1 LLDDAQLGGGTLFKF
16 MASLDFRNTNTIW
29 ASVIVETLARCG
41 LQTAIVCPGSRSTP
55 LTIALAHHP
64 DIEAI
69 PVLDERS
76 AAFFALGLALKTG
89 RATAIVCTSGT
100 AGANFFPAVIEA
112 YESRVPLLVL
122 TADRPPELRQ
132 CNSGQAIDQLRLFGN
147 YPNWQTEL
155 TVPQRDRDLLRY
167 LRQTIVQAWHGCH
180 APTAGAV
187 HLNCPFRD
195 PLPPL
200 PEGDRHHP
208 EPDTTTFANFFENF
222 FDRLEPFPPRS
233 SLSGNS
239 APFGNLDPQPI
250 TTAIAQWQTHDL
262 GLIIAGVATSTD
274 PDRYTDQVL
283 TLAKVLGW
291 PVLAEGLSPVRNA
304 VVDPDRSPVISTYDL
319 LLRHDRHRQDLAP
332 TAVIQLGALPTSKV
346 LRQWLSDRDP
356 QRWIVEPSDR
366 NLDPLHGRTHRLYC
380 TITEITA
387 QLAIVPNSPPHQTQT
402 PSTYLATWQHR
413 DRHTRAA
420 IDRLLQ
426 SPVATTLQT
435 PSPESPQ
442 PLIEPQI
449 AWFLAQTLPPQT
461 PLFIANSMPIRD
473 VEYFWPPNDRRIQPW
488 FNRGAN
494 GIDGT
499 LSSAIGIA
507 HRNRPTVMLTGDLAL
522 LHDTNGFLA
531 ARSLIGSLTIVLI
544 DNNGGGIFE
553 MLPVAQFDPP
563 FEDFFATPQTV
574 NFDQLCA
581 AYGVEYD
588 VIDSLAAL
596 QTQIETLP
604 ISGVQLLHIRTDR
617 KHDAQW
623 RKHHLAQLGAPT
635 EILS

>member
-1 LLDDAQLGGGTLFKF
+1 MLDDAQLGGDTLFKF

-55 LTIALAHHP
+55 LTIALARHP
-64 DIEAI
+64 EIEAI

-155 TVPQRDRDLLRY
+155 TVPQVDRGLLRY

-200 PEGDRHHP
+200 PEGDRHHS
-208 EPDTTTFANFFENF
+208 ELDTTIFANFFEDF
-222 FDRLEPFPPRS
+222 FDRIEPFPPRS

-239 APFGNLDPQPI
+239 APFGNLDSQPI
-250 TTAIAQWQTHDL
+250 TTAIAQWQTHDR

-274 PDRYTDQVL
+274 PDRYTDRVL
-283 TLAKVLGW
+283 TLAQSLGW
-291 PVLAEGLSPVRNA
+291 PVLTEGLSPLRNA
-304 VVDPDRSPVISTYDL
+304 VIDPERSPVISTYDL

-346 LRQWLSDRDP
+346 LREWLSDRDP

-380 TITEITA
+380 TIAEITA
-387 QLAIVPNSPPHQTQT
+387 QLAITSNFNPAQKST

-420 IDRLLQ
+420 IDHLLQ
-426 SPVATTLQT
+426 SPQLTTT
-435 PSPESPQ
+435 SPTQ
-442 PLIEPQI
+442 ILPLIEPQI

-461 PLFIANSMPIRD
+461 PLFIANSMPVRD

-574 NFDQLCA
+574 KFDQLCA
-581 AYGVEYD
+581 AYGVEYYA
-588 VIDSLAAL
+588 IDSLAAL
-596 QTQIETLP
+596 QTQVKTLP
-604 ISGVQLLHIRTDR
+604 VSGLRLLHIRTDR
-617 KHDAQW
+617 KHDARW
-623 RKHHLAQLGAPT
+623 RKRYLTQLGAPDA
-635 EILS
+635 SNP

>member
-1 LLDDAQLGGGTLFKF
+1 

-29 ASVIVETLARCG
+29 ASVIVETLVRCG

-55 LTIALAHHP
+55 LTIALARHP
-64 DIEAI
+64 AIEAI

-76 AAFFALGLALKTG
+76 AAFFALGLALQTG

-132 CNSGQAIDQLRLFGN
+132 CNSGQAIDQLRLFGH

-155 TVPQRDRDLLRY
+155 TVPQRDRGLLRY
-167 LRQTIVQAWHGCH
+167 LRQTIAQAWHCCH

-200 PEGDRHHP
+200 PDGDRSP
-208 EPDTTTFANFFENF
+208 SDFADKIAADFFEDF
-222 FDRLEPFPPRS
+222 FDRIESFPSRS
-233 SLSGNS
+233 SISGHS
-239 APFGNLDPQPI
+239 APFGHLDPHSI
-250 TTAIAQWQTHDL
+250 TTAIAQWQTHDR

-283 TLAKVLGW
+283 TLAKSLGW
-291 PVLAEGLSPVRNA
+291 PVFAEGLSPLRNA
-304 VVDPDRSPVISTYDL
+304 VVDPERSPVISTYDL
-319 LLRHDRHRQDLAP
+319 LLRHDHHRQELAP
-332 TAVIQLGALPTSKV
+332 SAVIQLGALPTSKV
-346 LRQWLSDRDP
+346 LRQWLTDRDP

-380 TITEITA
+380 TIAEITA
-387 QLAIVPNSPPHQTQT
+387 QLAIAPLSPQHSN
-402 PSTYLATWQHR
+402 PSPYLTTWQHH
-413 DRHTRAA
+413 DRQTRTA
-420 IDRLLQ
+420 IDRLLA
-426 SPVATTLQT
+426 SPVTTTLQVT
-435 PSPESPQ
+435 PP

-449 AWFLAQTLPPQT
+449 AWFLAQTLPPKT
-461 PLFIANSMPIRD
+461 PLFIANSMPVRD

-522 LHDTNGFLA
+522 LHDTNGFLVT
-531 ARSLIGSLTIVLI
+531 RSIVGSLTIVLI

-563 FEDFFATPQTV
+563 FEDFFATPQTIQ
-574 NFDQLCA
+574 FDQLCA
-581 AYGVEYD
+581 AYGVDYCLIET
-588 VIDSLAAL
+588 IAAL
-596 QTQIETLP
+596 RTQVETLP
-604 ISGVQLLHIRTDR
+604 VSGVRLLHIQTDR

-623 RKHHLAQLGAPT
+623 RKHYLAQLGAPMGD
-635 EILS
+635 S

>member
-1 LLDDAQLGGGTLFKF
+1 

-29 ASVIVETLARCG
+29 ASVIVETLVRCG
-41 LQTAIVCPGSRSTP
+41 MQTAIVCPGSRSTP
-55 LTIALAHHP
+55 LTIALARHP
-64 DIEAI
+64 AIEAI

-76 AAFFALGLALKTG
+76 AAFFALGLALQTG

-155 TVPQRDRDLLRY
+155 TVPQRDCDLLRY
-167 LRQTIVQAWHGCH
+167 LRQTIVQAWHCCH

-195 PLPPL
+195 PLSPL
-200 PEGDRHHP
+200 PEDDRCDS
-208 EPDTTTFANFFENF
+208 EASGSIFANFFKDF
-222 FDRLEPFPPRS
+222 FDRIESFPSRS
-233 SLSGNS
+233 NITGHS
-239 APFGNLDPQPI
+239 APFGNLDPQPM
-250 TTAIAQWQTHDL
+250 TTAIAQWQTHDR
-262 GLIIAGVATSTD
+262 GLIIAGVVTSTD
-274 PDRYTDQVL
+274 PDRYTDHVL
-283 TLAKVLGW
+283 NLAHSLGW

-304 VVDPDRSPVISTYDL
+304 VVDPERSPVISTYDL
-319 LLRHDRHRQDLAP
+319 LLRHDRHRQELAP
-332 TAVIQLGALPTSKV
+332 SVVIQLGALPTSKV
-346 LRQWLSDRDP
+346 LRQWLSDQDP

-380 TITEITA
+380 TIAEITA
-387 QLAIVPNSPPHQTQT
+387 QPAITPNPSPSKTHF
-402 PSTYLATWQHR
+402 PSTYLTTWQHH
-413 DRHTRAA
+413 DRQTRTA
-420 IDRLLQ
+420 IDRLLA
-426 SPVATTLQT
+426 SPVTTT
-435 PSPESPQ
+435 PPSTPPH
-442 PLIEPQI
+442 LIEPQI
-449 AWFLAQTLPPQT
+449 AWFLAQILPPKT
-461 PLFIANSMPIRD
+461 PLFIANSMPVRD

-522 LHDTNGFLA
+522 LHDTNGLLA

-563 FEDFFATPQTV
+563 FEEFFATPQTV
-574 NFDQLCA
+574 HFDRLCA
-581 AYGVEYD
+581 AYGVDYCP
-588 VIDSLAAL
+588 IDSLAAL
-596 QTQIETLP
+596 RTQVETLP
-604 ISGVQLLHIRTDR
+604 VSGVRLLHIQTDR
-617 KHDAQW
+617 KHDAHW
-623 RKHHLAQLGAPT
+623 RKYQLAQLGAPIDRST
-635 EILS
+635 